1 MTTYLDK
8 IVSEKKLFLEK
19 IKKEISLEEL
29 MDASLEMPVCRNLKE
44 ALSQKTPSI
53 IAEIKFHSPSK
64 GILLPYSPPAEIGI
78 EYEKNGAAAISVLT
92 DTPFFG
98 GENIF
103 LTQVKKNVSIPVL
116 RKDFIIDPWQIYESK
131 KIGADAILL
140 IVAALGETQLSEFLY
155 LADSLGLSVLTEVH
169 TIKEANSATKVGA
182 KIIGIN
188 NRDLLTFTTNIETS
202 ISIRKSI
209 PENKIVVSESGI
221 NSYVDIQRLMAKA
234 ISSFLIGESIITSP
248 NKGAKIQELLGK

>member
-1 MTTYLDK
+1 MSTYLDK
-8 IVSEKKLFLEK
+8 IVSEKKLFLKK
-19 IKKEISLEEL
+19 IKKETSLEEL
-29 MDASLEMPVCRNLKE
+29 MEASLGMPICRSLKE
-44 ALSQKTPSI
+44 ALSQKELAI
-53 IAEIKFHSPSK
+53 IAEIKFRSPSK
-64 GILLPYSPPAEIGI
+64 GSLLPYSSPAEIGI
-78 EYEKNGAAAISVLT
+78 EYEENEAAAISVVT
-92 DTPFFG
+92 DAAFFG
-98 GENIF
+98 GKNIF
-103 LTQVKKNVSIPVL
+103 LTQVKKNVLIPVL

-140 IVAALGETQLSEFLY
+140 IVAILGKTQLSEFLC

-169 TIKEANSATKVGA
+169 TAKEANTASEVGA

-188 NRDLLTFTTNIETS
+188 NRDLRTFVTDIETS

-221 NSYVDIQRLMAKA
+221 NSYTDIQRLITKG

-248 NKGAKIQELLGK
+248 NKGAKLQALLGK